1 MKIFSGSI
9 EIRSGSRKQIAN
21 ITDRL
26 DELITG
32 SGIQNGV
39 LTGLVKHSTTFLII
53 SGIEESLKDL
63 LNLLENIINEGKL
76 NKTSARTNMESV
88 ILHSHLQNLIA
99 GASISVPLMNGKLDL
114 GEGQSIYFVELAGP
128 RDREISVTII
138 GE

>member
-1 MKIFSGSI
+1 MKVFSGSI
-9 EIRSGSRKQIAN
+9 EIKSGSRKQIAN

-26 DELITG
+26 DGLITN

-39 LTGLVKHSTTFLII
+39 LTGLVKHSTAFLII
-53 SGIEESLKDL
+53 SSIEESLKDV
-63 LNLLENIINEGKL
+63 LNLLENIINEENLSKG
-76 NKTSARTNMESV
+76 SARTKMQSV
-88 ILHSHLQNLIA
+88 ILRSHLQNLIA

-114 GEGQSIYFVELAGP
+114 GERQSIYFVELAGP

>member
-1 MKIFSGSI
+1 LKIFSGSI
-9 EIRSGSRKQIAN
+9 EIKSGSRKQIAN
-21 ITDRL
+21 IMDRL

-53 SGIEESLKDL
+53 SGIEESLKDV
-63 LNLLENIINEGKL
+63 LNLLENIINEGKIK
-76 NKTSARTNMESV
+76 KTLTRTNMESV
-88 ILHSHLQNLIA
+88 ILRSYLQNLIA

-114 GEGQSIYFVELAGP
+114 GEGQAIYFVELAGP
-128 RDREISVTII
+128 GNREISVTII

>member
-1 MKIFSGSI
+1 LKIFSGSI
-9 EIRSGSRKQIAN
+9 EIKSGSRKQIAN
-21 ITDRL
+21 IMDRL

-53 SGIEESLKDL
+53 SGIEESLKDV
-63 LNLLENIINEGKL
+63 LNLLENIINEGKIK
-76 NKTSARTNMESV
+76 KTLTRTNMESV
-88 ILHSHLQNLIA
+88 ILRSYLQNLIA

-114 GEGQSIYFVELAGP
+114 GEGQAIYFVELAGP
-128 RDREISVTII
+128 GNREISITII